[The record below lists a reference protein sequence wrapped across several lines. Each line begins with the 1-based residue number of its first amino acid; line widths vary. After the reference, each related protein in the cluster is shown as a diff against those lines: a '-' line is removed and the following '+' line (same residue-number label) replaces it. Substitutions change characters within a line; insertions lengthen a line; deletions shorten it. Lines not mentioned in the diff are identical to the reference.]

1 MAAKGLWP
9 PGGAT
14 ALPKPPVGWMLLP
27 PPTSALGPPTRFALK
42 ARPAFVSLLVFQALL
57 MVGRFIILDLW
68 GAMLTLLVVLMGSF
82 VISSSGG
89 MDTTYCLY
97 YGLMCLVNGIF
108 DVILCVERSMHVKYS
123 IFARKAPVMFNVASA
138 VFLLCPA
145 VEMASTVLAAY
156 IYMDAQETE
165 ARLVLPHLPTS
176 QADIASIRE
185 EVEAATHG
193 RPRPSRPDQGFR
205 PFEGRSHHL

>member
-1 MAAKGLWP
+1 
-9 PGGAT
+9 
-14 ALPKPPVGWMLLP
+14 MLLP
-27 PPTSALGPPTRFALK
+27 PVVSTIGPPTRFALK
-42 ARPAFVSLLVFQALL
+42 ARPVFVGLLVVQALL
-57 MVGRFIILDLW
+57 MVGRFIIMDLW
-68 GAMLTLLVVLMGSF
+68 GAMLTLLVVLMGTF

-108 DVILCVERSMHVKYS
+108 DVILCVERCIHVKYS
-123 IFARKAPVMFNVASA
+123 IFAREAPVMFNIASA

-156 IYMDAQETE
+156 IYVDAQESE
-165 ARLVLPHLPTS
+165 ARLVLPHYPTT
-176 QADIASIRE
+176 QTDIASMRE
-185 EVEAATHG
+185 ELQAAAQG
-193 RPRPSRPDQGFR
+193 RPRPWRPDQGFR

>member
-1 MAAKGLWP
+1 
-9 PGGAT
+9 
-14 ALPKPPVGWMLLP
+14 MLLP
-27 PPTSALGPPTRFALK
+27 PSTGSLGPPTRFALK
-42 ARPAFVSLLVFQALL
+42 ARPVFISLLVFQAIL
-57 MVGRFIILDLW
+57 MVGRFVIMDLW

-108 DVILCVERSMHVKYS
+108 DVILCVERWMHVKYS
-123 IFARKAPVMFNVASA
+123 LFARNAPTMFNVASA

-145 VEMASTVLAAY
+145 VEMASTVLAGY
-156 IYMDAQETE
+156 IYMDAQESE
-165 ARLVLPHLPTS
+165 SRLVLPHLSAT
-176 QADIASIRE
+176 QADVASIRE
-185 EVEAATHG
+185 ELEASAHG
-193 RPRPSRPDQGFR
+193 RPRPWRPDQGFR

>member
-1 MAAKGLWP
+1 
-9 PGGAT
+9 
-14 ALPKPPVGWMLLP
+14 MLLP
-27 PPTSALGPPTRFALK
+27 PSTSALGPPTRFALK
-42 ARPAFVSLLVFQALL
+42 ARPVFVSLLAFQALL
-57 MVGRFIILDLW
+57 MIGRFIIMDLW

-82 VISSSGG
+82 VVSSSGG

-108 DVILCVERSMHVKYS
+108 DVILCVERWMHVKYTL
-123 IFARKAPVMFNVASA
+123 FARNAPTMFNVASV

-156 IYMDAQETE
+156 IYMDAQESE
-165 ARLVLPHLPTS
+165 ARFVLPHLSAT
-176 QADIASIRE
+176 QADVASISE
-185 EVEAATHG
+185 EVEAATRG
-193 RPRPSRPDQGFR
+193 RPRPWRPDQGFR